1 MKAVR
6 TKNRFSSA
14 GKNSSKSWLESNQL
28 QKSSVRSASEN
39 MGEAKQLYQKDML
52 DKAQS
57 RQEARRARAEVA
69 RKQRKIE
76 VERKRQKLRT
86 ESRPQAK
93 RSEENQNQREMER
106 LQASLGRKH
115 QKLQEMQIDRQSQAA
130 MDLLDAAIEATS
142 GERNYLGTVRLPQLV
157 VSSSQNN
164 PSLAIVERTKNQIRT
179 QFHTA
184 MLAQANAKSQNILS
198 LLG

>member
-57 RQEARRARAEVA
+57 RQEARRKRAEVA

-86 ESRPQAK
+86 ESRPQTK
-93 RSEENQNQREMER
+93 RSEENQNQR
-106 LQASLGRKH
+106 
-115 QKLQEMQIDRQSQAA
+115 
-130 MDLLDAAIEATS
+130 
-142 GERNYLGTVRLPQLV
+142 
-157 VSSSQNN
+157 
-164 PSLAIVERTKNQIRT
+164 
-179 QFHTA
+179 
-184 MLAQANAKSQNILS
+184 
-198 LLG
+198 

>member
-6 TKNRFSSA
+6 TKNRFSSV
-14 GKNSSKSWLESNQL
+14 GKNPSQSWLEPKQL
-28 QKSSVRSASEN
+28 QKSSVRSAREDV
-39 MGEAKQLYQKDML
+39 GQAKRLYQTDML
-52 DKAQS
+52 DGAQS
-57 RQEARRARAEVA
+57 RQEARRERAEVA

-76 VERKRQKLRT
+76 VERKQQRLRT
-86 ESRPQAK
+86 EGRSQAK
-93 RSEENQNQREMER
+93 RSEENQDHREMER

-115 QKLQEMQIDRQSQAA
+115 QKLQEMQTDRQAQAA
-130 MDLLDAAIEATS
+130 MVLLDAAVEATS

-157 VSSSQNN
+157 VSSIQDN